1 MRSGT
6 STVARIRSGVV
17 IDHIPAGRALEVLR
31 ALGITG
37 KEGYRTV
44 VLMNV
49 ESRKLGRKDV
59 IKIEGRFLDPR
70 ESTLVALAAPTAT
83 INVIEDFEVR
93 SKVRV
98 SAPDVVEGLLKCPNP
113 TCITNKEREPV
124 KPRHRRVSSEPLEY
138 RCEYCGTLIRL
149 R

>member
-1 MRSGT
+1 MSSGT
-6 STVARIRSGVV
+6 PSVARIRSGTV

-37 KEGYRTV
+37 REGYRTI

-59 IKIEGRFLDPR
+59 VKVEGRFLDPR
-70 ESTLVALAAPTAT
+70 ESALVALVAPTAT
-83 INVIEDFEVR
+83 INTIEDFEVR
-93 SKVRV
+93 RKVR
-98 SAPDVVEGLLKCPNP
+98 AAPPDVVEGLLKCPNP

-124 KPRHRRVSSEPLEY
+124 KPVHRKVGEKPLEY
-138 RCEYCGTLIRL
+138 QCAYCGTIVRL
-149 R
+149 G